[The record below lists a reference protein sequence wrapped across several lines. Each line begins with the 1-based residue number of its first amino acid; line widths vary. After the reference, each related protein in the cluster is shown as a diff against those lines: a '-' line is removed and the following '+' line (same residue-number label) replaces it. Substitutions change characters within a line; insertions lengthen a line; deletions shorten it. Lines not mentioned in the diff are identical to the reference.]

1 MQGYELIKEI
11 RDGKLNN
18 VVIEVYKGTNKH
30 AEIRVVDGGLKWET
44 GRFNTS
50 LLTEA
55 DVDFRVAEKPK
66 GWFKPQKEDTYWY
79 IIEGEKV
86 SYHYWANDNTDNY
99 LYTIHNCFRSKEEA
113 IEYRDYKK
121 ALKEAEKPFIIG
133 KDNWRMY
140 YSFSEKKIC
149 LDWNNSTRPQGTVF
163 LGHDKEV
170 AQAFIDKWK
179 EQILKF
185 EFNIWE

>member
-30 AEIRVVDGGLKWET
+30 TEIRIVDGGLKWET

-50 LLTEA
+50 LLTEV
-55 DVDFRVAEKPK
+55 DVDFRVVEKTK
-66 GWFKPQKEDTYWY
+66 GWFKPQEGDIYWCVVDGRKITYHW
-79 IIEGEKV
+79 
-86 SYHYWANDNTDNY
+86 WANDDIDNY
-99 LYTIHNCFRSKEEA
+99 LYESHNCFRSEEEA

-121 ALKEAEKPFIIG
+121 ALKEAEKPFVSNV
-133 KDNWRMY
+133 KNWHISY
-140 YSFSEKKIC
+140 YIEDEKPR
-149 LDWNNSTRPQGTVF
+149 LDWNGNVKKQGVIY
-163 LGHDKEV
+163 LGQDKEV

-185 EFNIWE
+185 EFNMWE